1 MEDFQLVLS
10 AIMGIVC
17 IGLIIFLYIFSG
29 GWKSHGGLSGLW
41 RWLSQGGLSNPNVR
55 SKQGPTKRI
64 PDASEVTEIMEE
76 IYREFTDKLYKQNE
90 DLQEKF
96 AESLSELRQVVQSLE
111 NRLSILEKSV
121 WIRDVME
128 DPIEQKSITIHKE
141 ESITQEPVYF
151 RILDELRKGRSPEK
165 VASRLGV
172 TIHDVNEVLNIMET
186 PGNKN

>member
-1 MEDFQLVLS
+1 MVLS

-29 GWKSHGGLSGLW
+29 GWKSHGGILGLW
-41 RWLSQGGLSNPNVR
+41 KWLSQGGLSNPNVR
-55 SKQGPTKRI
+55 AKQKTTKKI
-64 PDASEVTEIMEE
+64 PDANEVTDIMEE

-128 DPIEQKSITIHKE
+128 DPIRQESITIHKE
-141 ESITQEPVYF
+141 EPITQEPIYF
-151 RILDELRKGRSPEK
+151 RILDELRKGTSPEK
-165 VASRLGV
+165 VASCLGI
-172 TIHDVNEVLNIMET
+172 TIHDVNEVLNIMEA
-186 PGNKN
+186 PRNKN